1 MVAHENGTLSASA
14 ARRRVEGGDLG
25 GEVGEGVEAQGRGGG
40 GGRGV
45 VLDGGPGAAVD
56 EGRAQAQAGGGA
68 NVVVEAVADVQDLG
82 GGKLGHLQQAPEEGG
97 VRLGGTP
104 VGGGGDQVGGQ
115 VQGPEDAAGPGG
127 LVAGDADPEA
137 IGAEAGQGG
146 PDVGVQVFLTEPLG
160 LAGVGSLLPGP

>member
-1 MVAHENGTLSASA
+1 MVAHENGTLSAPA

-25 GEVGEGVEAQGRGGG
+25 GEVGEGVEAQGREVG
-40 GGRGV
+40 GGRVV

-68 NVVVEAVADVQDLG
+68 DVVVEAVADVQDLG

-115 VQGPEDAAGPGG
+115 GQGPGGGAGPGG
-127 LVAGDADPEA
+127 VVG
-137 IGAEAGQGG
+137 GGGG
-146 PDVGVQVFLTEPLG
+146 P
-160 LAGVGSLLPGP
+160 A